1 MMQEVALSMFGNKHL
16 HIDENDIIS
25 NWLVKAMKC
34 VTHGTIAIDTEN
46 QLVAHIDISKDKIA
60 INLLQPAFFRAP
72 DDETGLFDK
81 LQTSKEFG
89 HKLTDNGLT
98 LSILRKGKD
107 AITLGNKAKPKLSK
121 LITRSNDIQ
130 IDSIKEAAELKR
142 EFKAD

>member
-1 MMQEVALSMFGNKHL
+1 MLGNDHL
-16 HIDENDIIS
+16 HIDENDGIPD
-25 NWLVKAMKC
+25 WLVKVMKSA
-34 VTHGTIAIDTEN
+34 TSGTIKIDAEN
-46 QLVAHIDISKDKIA
+46 QPAAEIDISKAKIA

-89 HKLTDNGLT
+89 RKLTDNGLT
-98 LSILRKGKD
+98 LSILRKGKE

-130 IDSIKEAAELKR
+130 IDSIKEATELKR
-142 EFKAD
+142 DFKVD

>member
-1 MMQEVALSMFGNKHL
+1 MMGKDHL
-16 HIDENDIIS
+16 HIDENDAIS
-25 NWLVKAMKC
+25 DWLVKAMKSA
-34 VTHGTIAIDTEN
+34 TSGTIKIDAEN
-46 QLVAHIDISKDKIA
+46 QPAAEIDISKDKIT

-89 HKLTDNGLT
+89 HKLTDNRLT
-98 LSILRKGKD
+98 LSILRKGKE

-142 EFKAD
+142 HFKAN